1 MNWPSPSPIGSV
13 PRWANIS
20 PFAETTDS
28 LGPRLGTPLVSEAAV
43 SGPSLA
49 YHRDR
54 LLPPSDEQAAGAH
67 EIVPLRLE
75 FAVAVK
81 DLHAM
86 IFAVSDVDPTLVVTG
101 DIVDEIE
108 LPRIG
113 TRLAPGEQEFTV
125 RRILVNA
132 GVGIAVGDV
141 DIALR

>member
-1 MNWPSPSPIGSV
+1 M
-13 PRWANIS
+13 
-20 PFAETTDS
+20 
-28 LGPRLGTPLVSEAAV
+28 
-43 SGPSLA
+43 
-49 YHRDR
+49 
-54 LLPPSDEQAAGAH
+54 
-67 EIVPLRLE
+67 PLRLE

-86 IFAVSDVDPTLVVTG
+86 IFAIGDVDPTLVVAG

-113 TRLAPGEQEFTV
+113 TRLSPREKQFAV

-141 DIALR
+141 DITLR